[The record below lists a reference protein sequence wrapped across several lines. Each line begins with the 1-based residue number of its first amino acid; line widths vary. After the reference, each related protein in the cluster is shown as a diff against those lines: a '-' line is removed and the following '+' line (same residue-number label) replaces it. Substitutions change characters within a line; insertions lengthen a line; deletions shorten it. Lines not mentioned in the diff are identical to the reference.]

1 MSAVD
6 SASFH
11 FDHVKGVLEHL
22 VQIASSFNIVIDDTL
37 REKAI
42 EETLKHYYDH
52 ICGYD
57 VRVTGIDPYKFASW
71 SGMYLF
77 GRIDDP
83 NMIAATIATLR
94 RYLKIEGK
102 DLDDLF
108 CQKLLVMAYND
119 AKKDTIAIGKNGLYM
134 SFRTAS
140 ELKVL
145 PTTTTN

>member
-1 MSAVD
+1 LSAVD
-6 SASFH
+6 GASFH
-11 FDHVKGVLEHL
+11 FNHVKGVLEHL
-22 VQIASSFNIVIDDTL
+22 IQIASSFNITIDDEL

-42 EETLKHYYDH
+42 EETLSHYYDH

-77 GRIDDP
+77 NRIDDS

-102 DLDDLF
+102 DLDDIF

-140 ELKVL
+140 EVK
-145 PTTTTN
+145 

>member
-6 SASFH
+6 GASFH

-22 VQIASSFNIVIDDTL
+22 VQIASSFNIAIDDTL
-37 REKAI
+37 REQAI
-42 EETLKHYYDH
+42 EETLSHYHDH

-57 VRVTGIDPYKFASW
+57 VRVTGIDPYKFAAW

-77 GRIDDP
+77 SRIDNP

-102 DLDDLF
+102 DLDDIF
-108 CQKLLVMAYND
+108 CQKLLVMSYND

-140 ELKVL
+140 ELKIS
-145 PTTTTN
+145 TTSQS